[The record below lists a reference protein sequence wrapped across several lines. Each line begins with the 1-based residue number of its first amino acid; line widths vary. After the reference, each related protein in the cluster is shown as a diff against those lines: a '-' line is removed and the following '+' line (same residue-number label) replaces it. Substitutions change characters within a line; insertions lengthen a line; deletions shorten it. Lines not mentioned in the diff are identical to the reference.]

1 MSPQRSPMYA
11 LEVLHVFA
19 MAGLLVWWSLYFW
32 QHTPARELLARHPET
47 PSTHRRHTA
56 GAALT
61 DGAAGELGRRA
72 RDTAEV
78 LPLTAPDVLGGL
90 FVLSLFAVAT
100 GIYVRRFEVWLR
112 ARGSGE
118 TMTFAGTGL
127 DDRTLAANKARGSQR

>member
-1 MSPQRSPMYA
+1 MSAQRSPMHA
-11 LEVLHVFA
+11 LAVLHVFA

-32 QHTPARELLARHPET
+32 QHTPTRELLAGHREM
-47 PSTHRRHTA
+47 PSAHRRHTT

-72 RDTAEV
+72 RDAAEA
-78 LPLTAPDVLGGL
+78 LALIAPDVLGGL

-127 DDRTLAANKARGSQR
+127 DDRALAANKARESQR